1 MTRLILIRHGE
12 SEANVKEIG
21 AGQVDYPL
29 TELGH
34 EQARLAADYLL
45 ANERIDAIYSS
56 DLQRAYDTALPVAEA
71 LGLPIRTDLRLREM
85 DTGEWAG
92 LSFRLREERYP
103 EEVRK
108 MRADFSHMRFPNG
121 ESIAE
126 VYCRMAE
133 CVTEIAKEND
143 GKTVLIAT
151 HAGALRNYLAF
162 ANGYSSEEVHKIRT
176 GGENANIHIH
186 EWEDGRIRIV
196 LSYFNGHLGN
206 AARVTED
213 EKKV

>member
-21 AGQVDYPL
+21 AGQIDYPL
-29 TELGH
+29 TELGNK
-34 EQARLAADYLL
+34 QAQLAAEYLL
-45 ANERIDAIYSS
+45 ANESIDVIYSS
-56 DLQRAYDTALPVAEA
+56 DLQRAYDTALPVAKA
-71 LGLPIRTDLRLREM
+71 LNLPILTDRRLREM

-92 LSFRLREERYP
+92 MTFRVREERYP

-108 MRADFSHMRFPNG
+108 LREDYSHMRFPGG

-126 VYCRMAE
+126 VYERIVSCIS
-133 CVTEIAKEND
+133 EIAKEND

-151 HAGALRNYLAF
+151 HAGALRNYMAF
-162 ANGYSSEEVHKIRT
+162 ANGYSSEEVHMIRT

-186 EWEDGRIRIV
+186 EWEDGKVRIV
-196 LSYFNGHLGN
+196 LSYFNGHLGDT
-206 AARVTED
+206 ARITAD